1 MASSVFRRGP
11 NLRTAVRAEGCWI
24 VDSDGNRYLDAAGGA
39 VVCGVGH
46 GRREVVLAISRQ
58 LATVGYVHATT
69 FTTQVVEDYARAV
82 AERTPM
88 EGARV
93 YPVSG
98 GSEAMES
105 ALKLARAYHLARGEP
120 QRTQLLARHGSYH
133 GNSLGALDVSGR
145 DSLRAPYLPW
155 LGRTAH
161 LPCVYEYRCPAP
173 DHPSGCG
180 AWHAARLE
188 EEIVSRRNV
197 AAFVAESVGGATLG
211 AAVPPD
217 DYWPAIVDVC
227 RRRGVLLIV
236 DEVMAGFGRTGTW
249 FGIDHWRVR
258 PDIIVAGK
266 GASSGYWPLGLCIA
280 SKEVH
285 DAVDGAFVHG
295 FTYSH
300 HAAGA
305 AAGKAVIEILESE
318 GLLAASARQGEKLL
332 RGLQNALGNHSR
344 VGDIR
349 GIGLL
354 VAVEFVSDRVTKA
367 PFDRAEA
374 VTERLLEGCLQNG
387 LIVYPA
393 SKGADGIS
401 GDAVLLGP
409 PLTISNSELDTL
421 VDRFTDALNRAVG
434 SFQ

>member
-1 MASSVFRRGP
+1 
-11 NLRTAVRAEGCWI
+11 
-24 VDSDGNRYLDAAGGA
+24 
-39 VVCGVGH
+39 
-46 GRREVVLAISRQ
+46 
-58 LATVGYVHATT
+58 
-69 FTTQVVEDYARAV
+69 
-82 AERTPM
+82 
-88 EGARV
+88 
-93 YPVSG
+93 
-98 GSEAMES
+98 
-105 ALKLARAYHLARGEP
+105 
-120 QRTQLLARHGSYH
+120 
-133 GNSLGALDVSGR
+133 
-145 DSLRAPYLPW
+145 
-155 LGRTAH
+155 
-161 LPCVYEYRCPAP
+161 
-173 DHPSGCG
+173 
-180 AWHAARLE
+180 
-188 EEIVSRRNV
+188 
-197 AAFVAESVGGATLG
+197 
-211 AAVPPD
+211 
-217 DYWPAIVDVC
+217 
-227 RRRGVLLIV
+227 VLLIV

-374 VTERLLEGCLQNG
+374 VTEGLLEGCLQNG

-401 GDAVLLGP
+401 GDAVLFGP
-409 PLTISNSELDTL
+409 PLTISNAELDTL
-421 VDRFTDALNRAVG
+421 VDRFTDALTRNLRL
-434 SFQ
+434 

>member
-1 MASSVFRRGP
+1 MASSVFRRGT
-11 NLRTAVRAEGCWI
+11 NLRTAVKAEGCWI

-46 GRREVVLAISRQ
+46 GRREVADAVSRQ

-82 AERTPM
+82 AERAPM

-98 GSEAMES
+98 GSEAMET

-120 QRTQLLARHGSYH
+120 HRTQLLAREGSYH

-145 DSLRAPYLPW
+145 DSLRAAYLPW

-161 LPCVYEYRCPAP
+161 LPPVYEYRCPAP
-173 DHPSGCG
+173 DHPSACG

-188 EEIVSRRNV
+188 DEIVARGNV

-211 AAVPPD
+211 AAVPPA
-217 DYWPAIVDVC
+217 DYWPAIAEVC
-227 RRRGVLLIV
+227 RRHGVLLIV
-236 DEVMAGFGRTGTW
+236 DEVMAGFGRTGSW
-249 FGIDHWRVR
+249 FGIDHWGVR

-266 GASSGYWPLGLCIA
+266 GASSGYWPLGLAIA

-305 AAGKAVIEILESE
+305 AAGTAVIEILESE
-318 GLLAASARQGEKLL
+318 SLLEASTEQGERLL
-332 RGLQNALGNHSR
+332 SGLRTAIGDHPR

-354 VAVEFVSDRVTKA
+354 VAVELVSDRETRA

-374 VTERLLEGCLQNG
+374 VTRRLLDACLGNG

-393 SKGADGIS
+393 SKGADGVN
-401 GDAVLLGP
+401 GDAVLFGP
-409 PLTISNSELDTL
+409 PLTISTPEIEIL
-421 VDRFTDALNRAVG
+421 VDRFTDALTRNLML
-434 SFQ
+434 

>member
-1 MASSVFRRGP
+1 MASSVFRRGT
-11 NLRTAVRAEGCWI
+11 NLRTAVKAEGCWI

-46 GRREVVLAISRQ
+46 GRQEVADAVSRQ
-58 LATVGYVHATT
+58 LATVDYVHATT
-69 FTTQVVEDYARAV
+69 FTTRVVEDYGRAV

-98 GSEAMES
+98 GSEAMET
-105 ALKLARAYHLARGEP
+105 ALKLARAYHLARGQP
-120 QRTQLLARHGSYH
+120 HRTQLLARHGSYH
-133 GNSLGALDVSGR
+133 GNSLGALDLSGR

-161 LPCVYEYRCPAP
+161 LPPVYEYRCPAP
-173 DHPSGCG
+173 AHPSACG

-188 EEIVSRRNV
+188 EEIVARGNV
-197 AAFVAESVGGATLG
+197 AAFIAESVGGATLG

-217 DYWPAIVDVC
+217 DYWPEIGEVC
-227 RRRGVLLIV
+227 RRHGVLLIV

-249 FGIDHWRVR
+249 FGIDHWGVR

-266 GASSGYWPLGLCIA
+266 GASSGYWPLGLAIA
-280 SKEVH
+280 SKEIYE
-285 DAVDGAFVHG
+285 AVEGAFVHG

-305 AAGKAVIEILESE
+305 AAGAAVIEILESE
-318 GLLAASARQGEKLL
+318 SLLEASIEQGERLL
-332 RGLQNALGNHSR
+332 GGLREAVGDHPR

-349 GIGLL
+349 GLGLL
-354 VAVEFVSDRVTKA
+354 VAVELVADRATRA
-367 PFDRAEA
+367 PFDRSAA
-374 VTERLLEGCLQNG
+374 VTKRLLDACLENG

-393 SKGADGIS
+393 SRGADGVN
-401 GDAVLLGP
+401 GDAVLFGP
-409 PLTISNSELDTL
+409 PLTISNPEIDTL
-421 VDRFTDALNRAVG
+421 VDRFTVALTRNLML
-434 SFQ
+434 

>member
-1 MASSVFRRGP
+1 MASSVFRRGS
-11 NLRTAVRAEGCWI
+11 NLRTAVKAEGCWI
-24 VDSDGNRYLDAAGGA
+24 VDSDGSRYLDAAGGA

-46 GRREVVLAISRQ
+46 GRLKVADAISRQ
-58 LATVGYVHATT
+58 LATVGYVHAST
-69 FTTQVVEDYARAV
+69 FTTQIVEDYAKAV

-98 GSEAMES
+98 GSEAMET

-120 QRTQLLARHGSYH
+120 HRTQLLARQGSYH

-145 DSLRAPYLPW
+145 AVLRAPYLPW
-155 LGRTAH
+155 LGRTVH
-161 LPCVYEYRCPAP
+161 LAPVYEYRCPAP

-188 EEIVSRRNV
+188 GEIVTRGNV

-217 DYWPAIVDVC
+217 DYWPEIVGVC
-227 RRRGVLLIV
+227 RRHGVLLIV

-249 FGIDHWRVR
+249 FGIDHWGVR
-258 PDIIVAGK
+258 PDVIVAGK

-285 DAVDGAFVHG
+285 DTVDGNFVHG

-305 AAGKAVIEILESE
+305 AAGRAVIEILEAES
-318 GLLAASARQGEKLL
+318 LLAASIRQGERLL
-332 RGLQNALGNHSR
+332 GRLRESIGDHPR

-349 GIGLL
+349 GLGLL
-354 VAVEFVSDRVTKA
+354 VAVELVSNRTTKE

-374 VTERLLEGCLQNG
+374 VTERLLAACLENG

-393 SKGADGIS
+393 SKGADGIN
-401 GDAVLLGP
+401 GDAVLFGP
-409 PLTISNSELDTL
+409 PLTISTPEVETL
-421 VDRFTDALNRAVG
+421 VDRFTDALTRNLRL
-434 SFQ
+434 

>member
-1 MASSVFRRGP
+1 MASSVFQRGS

-46 GRREVVLAISRQ
+46 GRREVATAIARQ
-58 LATVGYVHATT
+58 LETVDYVHATT
-69 FTTQVVEDYARAV
+69 FQTHVVEDYARAI
-82 AERTPM
+82 AERAPI
-88 EGARV
+88 EEARV

-98 GSEAMES
+98 GSEAMET
-105 ALKLARAYHLARGEP
+105 ALKLARAYHLVRGEP
-120 QRTQLLARHGSYH
+120 QRIGLLARQGSYH
-133 GNSLGALDVSGR
+133 GNSLGALDLSGR
-145 DSLRAPYLPW
+145 TALRTPYLPW
-155 LGRTAH
+155 LGRTVH
-161 LPCVYEYRCPAP
+161 LPPVYEYRCPAP
-173 DHPSGCG
+173 DHPLGCG
-180 AWHAARLE
+180 EWHALRLE
-188 EEIVSRRNV
+188 EEIVTRGNV

-227 RRRGVLLIV
+227 RRHGVLLIT

-249 FGIDHWRVR
+249 FGIEHWKVR

-266 GASSGYWPLGLCIA
+266 GASSGYWPLGLVIA

-285 DAVDGAFVHG
+285 DAVGGAFVHG

-300 HAAGA
+300 HPAGA
-305 AAGKAVIEILESE
+305 AAGKAVIEILETE
-318 GLLAASARQGEKLL
+318 GLLGASARQGERLL
-332 RGLQNALGNHSR
+332 GGLREAIGQHPL

-349 GIGLL
+349 GLGLL
-354 VAVEFVSDRVTKA
+354 VAVEFVSDRATKT

-374 VTERLLEGCLQNG
+374 VTERLLEACLENG

-393 SKGADGIS
+393 SKGADGMI
-401 GDAVLLGP
+401 GDAVLFGP
-409 PLTISNSELDTL
+409 PLTISNSEIDTL
-421 VDRFTDALNRAVG
+421 IDRFKDAVTRV
-434 SFQ
+434 SRQ

>member
-1 MASSVFRRGP
+1 MASSVFRRGA
-11 NLRTAVRAEGCWI
+11 NLRTAVQAEGCWI

-46 GRREVVLAISRQ
+46 GRREVADAVSRQ

-98 GSEAMES
+98 GSEAMET
-105 ALKLARAYHLARGEP
+105 AIKLARAYHLARGEP
-120 QRTQLLARHGSYH
+120 HRTQLLARDGSYH

-155 LGRTAH
+155 LGRTTH
-161 LPCVYEYRCPAP
+161 LPPVYEYRCPAP
-173 DHPSGCG
+173 DHPSDCG

-188 EEIVSRRNV
+188 EEIVARGNV

-217 DYWPAIVDVC
+217 DYWPAIAEVC
-227 RRRGVLLIV
+227 RRHGVLFIV

-249 FGIDHWRVR
+249 FGIDHWGVR

-266 GASSGYWPLGLCIA
+266 GASSGYWPLGLAIA
-280 SKEVH
+280 SKDVH

-305 AAGKAVIEILESE
+305 AAGTAVIEILESE
-318 GLLAASARQGEKLL
+318 SLLEASIEQGERLL
-332 RGLQNALGNHSR
+332 SGLRTAIGDHPR

-349 GIGLL
+349 GLGLL
-354 VAVEFVSDRVTKA
+354 VAVELVSDRATRA
-367 PFDRAEA
+367 PFDRSEA
-374 VTERLLEGCLQNG
+374 VTRRLLDACLENG

-393 SKGADGIS
+393 SRGADGVN
-401 GDAVLLGP
+401 GDAVLFGP
-409 PLTISNSELDTL
+409 PLTISTPELDTL
-421 VDRFTDALNRAVG
+421 VDRFTDALTRNLRL
-434 SFQ
+434 

>member
-1 MASSVFRRGP
+1 MASSVFRRGT
-11 NLRTAVRAEGCWI
+11 NLLTAVQAEGCWI
-24 VDSDGNRYLDAAGGA
+24 VDSDGSRYLDAAGGA

-46 GRREVVLAISRQ
+46 GRREVADAISRQ
-58 LATVGYVHATT
+58 LVTVGYVHAST
-69 FTTQVVEDYARAV
+69 FTTHVVEDYARAI

-98 GSEAMES
+98 GSEAMET
-105 ALKLARAYHLARGEP
+105 ALKLARAYHLVRGEP
-120 QRTQLLARHGSYH
+120 QRTQLLARQGSYH

-145 DSLRAPYLPW
+145 AALRAPYLPW
-155 LGRTAH
+155 LGRTVH
-161 LPCVYEYRCPAP
+161 LPPVYEYRCPAP

-188 EEIVSRRNV
+188 EEIVTRGNV

-227 RRRGVLLIV
+227 RRHGVLLIV

-249 FGIDHWRVR
+249 FGIDHWAVR

-266 GASSGYWPLGLCIA
+266 GASSGYWPLGLAIA

-318 GLLAASARQGEKLL
+318 SLLQASKRQGERLL
-332 RGLQNALGNHSR
+332 GGLRDAIGDHPR

-349 GIGLL
+349 GLGLL

-367 PFDRAEA
+367 PFDPTEA
-374 VTERLLEGCLQNG
+374 VTERLLDACLKNG

-393 SKGADGIS
+393 SKGADGVS
-401 GDAVLLGP
+401 GDAVLFGP
-409 PLTISNSELDTL
+409 PLTISNAEVDTL
-421 VDRFTDALNRAVG
+421 VDRFTDALSRNLML
-434 SFQ
+434 